1 MTSMWNS
8 QTVFK
13 MSSQPDILRAIIQ
26 NKRLEIDAAKSAV
39 PIVELRDRVADT
51 VAARGFERHI
61 RERLAV
67 SQTAVV
73 AECKKASPSKGV
85 IREDYD
91 VQKLAESYE
100 KGGAACLSV
109 LTDEKFFRG
118 SLRDL
123 ETAASS
129 CSLPLLRKDFIV
141 DAYQIY
147 QSRASQADCILL
159 IVSAL
164 DLTELIEL
172 GALAKELGM
181 DVLVEVHSHAELEK
195 ALELTYG
202 MIGINNRNLRTFETS
217 LETSIQLCQHVPDN
231 RIIVSESGIHT
242 ADDVNRLRKAG
253 IETYLVGESLM
264 KAVDPGT
271 QLAEL
276 FHRDQKELTEL

>member
-1 MTSMWNS
+1 MWNS
-8 QTVFK
+8 QTDFE

-26 NKRLEIDAAKSAV
+26 NKRLEIDTAKSAV
-39 PIVELRDRVADT
+39 AIAELRDRVADT
-51 VAARGFERHI
+51 ATARGFERHI

-67 SQTAVV
+67 SQAAVV

-85 IREDYD
+85 IRENYD
-91 VQKLAESYE
+91 VQKLAKSYE
-100 KGGAACLSV
+100 KGGATCLSV

-147 QSRASQADCILL
+147 QSRASRADCILL

-164 DLTELIEL
+164 DLAELIDL

-195 ALELTYG
+195 ALELTHG
-202 MIGINNRNLRTFETS
+202 MIGINNRNLRTFETR
-217 LETSIQLCQHVPDN
+217 LETSIQLCQHVPDD

-242 ADDVNRLRKAG
+242 ADDVNRLRNAG
-253 IETYLVGESLM
+253 IETYLIGESLM
-264 KAVDPGT
+264 KAPDPGT

>member
-8 QTVFK
+8 QTVFE
-13 MSSQPDILRAIIQ
+13 MSSQPDILRTIIQ
-26 NKRLEIDAAKSAV
+26 NKRLEIDTAKSAV
-39 PIVELRDRVADT
+39 AIAELRDRVADT
-51 VAARGFERHI
+51 ATARGFERHI

-67 SQTAVV
+67 NQAAVV

-85 IREDYD
+85 IRENYD
-91 VQKLAESYE
+91 VQKLAKSYE
-100 KGGAACLSV
+100 KGGATCLSV

-147 QSRASQADCILL
+147 QSRASRADCILL

-164 DLTELIEL
+164 DLAELIEL

-181 DVLVEVHSHAELEK
+181 DVLVEVHSYAELEK
-195 ALELTYG
+195 ALELTHG
-202 MIGINNRNLRTFETS
+202 MIGINNRNLRTFETR

-242 ADDVNRLRKAG
+242 AYDVYRLRNAG

-264 KAVDPGT
+264 KAPDPGT

>member
-1 MTSMWNS
+1 
-8 QTVFK
+8 

-39 PIVELRDRVADT
+39 PITELKDQVADT

-67 SQTAVV
+67 SQSAVV

-91 VQKLAESYE
+91 VQKLSESYE
-100 KGGAACLSV
+100 KGGATCLSV
-109 LTDEKFFRG
+109 LTDEKFFQG

-123 ETAASS
+123 QTASNS

-159 IVSAL
+159 IVSTL
-164 DLTELIEL
+164 DLAGLIEL
-172 GALAKELGM
+172 SALAKELGM
-181 DVLVEVHSHAELEK
+181 DVLVEVHSYAELEK
-195 ALELTYG
+195 ALELTHG
-202 MIGINNRNLRTFETS
+202 LIGINNRNLRTFETS
-217 LETSIQLCQHVPDN
+217 LETSIQLCQHVPDD
-231 RIIVSESGIHT
+231 RIIVSESGIHN

-253 IETYLVGESLM
+253 ISTYLVGESLM
-264 KAVDPGT
+264 KARDPGA

>member
-1 MTSMWNS
+1 MTLQSR
-8 QTVFK
+8 QF
-13 MSSQPDILRAIIQ
+13 
-26 NKRLEIDAAKSAV
+26 
-39 PIVELRDRVADT
+39 PIAELRDRVADT
-51 VAARGFERHI
+51 VATRGFERHI

-67 SQTAVV
+67 SQSAVV

-100 KGGAACLSV
+100 KGGAVCLSV

-118 SLRDL
+118 ALRDL

-129 CSLPLLRKDFIV
+129 CLLPLLRKDFIV

-159 IVSAL
+159 IVSTL
-164 DLTELIEL
+164 DLAELIEL

-195 ALELTYG
+195 ALELTHG
-202 MIGINNRNLRTFETS
+202 MIGINNRNLRTFETK
-217 LETSIQLCQHVPDN
+217 LETSIQLCQHVPDD

-242 ADDVNRLRKAG
+242 ANDC
-253 IETYLVGESLM
+253 EQ
-264 KAVDPGT
+264 T
-271 QLAEL
+271 QKS
-276 FHRDQKELTEL
+276 RN